1 MLLLN
6 WTLEPRDAE
15 QFASVQASG
24 PGLAQRPQER
34 HRVSPDRARDGH
46 ELDDVEPSLATL
58 VLRHERLRP
67 AEPLGQGVRGLI
79 SV

>member
-1 MLLLN
+1 MWSRLP
-6 WTLEPRDAE
+6 TRKR
-15 QFASVQASG
+15 QARA
-24 PGLAQRPQER
+24 LIQRARER

-46 ELDDVEPSLATL
+46 ELDDVEPSLATH